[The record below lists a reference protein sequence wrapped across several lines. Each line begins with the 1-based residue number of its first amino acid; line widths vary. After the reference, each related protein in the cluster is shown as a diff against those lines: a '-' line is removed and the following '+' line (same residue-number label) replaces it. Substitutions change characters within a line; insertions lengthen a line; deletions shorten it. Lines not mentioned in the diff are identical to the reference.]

1 MDSLAEVRRL
11 MIVERDPVFR
21 SGLLGC
27 VSRFP
32 EFRIVAEAESIPV
45 AWRNLA
51 EQSRDR
57 IDAIL
62 IGVGVEFARQVKAQ
76 YPTIPILLIEPLTD
90 LELRAA
96 FEAGIEGYCP
106 KGSSIA
112 EFVSAIRQITAA
124 ETYWRPDVLQQ
135 LTVSGT
141 RSQSISVA
149 KVIRQNWRLSGL
161 SQIEAALDEI
171 EAQLRSSNLS
181 ALDRLFLTGRK
192 RELKAAR
199 WLVQK
204 ALPSEEI
211 RPNPQA
217 IVPVESA
224 ITVPEPSEIVPEAPQ
239 PKAWQGEILDRI
251 AEKLQ
256 SNLDNLTNI
265 PLEIDIL
272 KIEKKRELFF
282 TILRQ
287 LEELLDELRFSRIQP
302 DQFAV
307 KQSDVLRDLWQAIVM
322 QFFGRYSMVRVK
334 RQDIEIVASL
344 LNQSDAVQTQILDQI
359 PLTQAIFEHLLFE
372 TPLIVDQ
379 TLYEVGTIEARDRA
393 IDLLE
398 NLMIQIANAVIQ
410 PLLNRFANL
419 EAIKQGFYDR
429 RLLSTREIE
438 RFRNDLSWRF
448 RTERYFTDPKLV
460 FESRYRLL
468 VLTQY
473 GIDRIV
479 VYSPRTEEL
488 ESLSGVQLAVTLALE
503 TRDAIS
509 PRLRGTIAFF
519 GSGIVYIL
527 TEVIGR
533 GIGLIGRGIL
543 KGIGKSVRG

>member
-1 MDSLAEVRRL
+1 M
-11 MIVERDPVFR
+11 FR
-21 SGLLGC
+21 SGLLNC
-27 VSRFP
+27 LNRFP
-32 EFRIVAEAESIPV
+32 EFRVVTEAESIPI
-45 AWRNLA
+45 AWRSLA
-51 EQSRDR
+51 ELTRDR
-57 IDAIL
+57 LDGIL
-62 IGVGVEFARQVKAQ
+62 IGVGGEFARQVKAQ
-76 YPTIPILLIEPLTD
+76 YPTLPILLIEPLPES
-90 LELRAA
+90 ELVTA
-96 FEAGIEGYCP
+96 FQAGIEGYCP

-112 EFVSAIRQITAA
+112 EFVTAIRQIT
-124 ETYWRPDVLQQ
+124 TRQNYWRSDVLEQ
-135 LTVSGT
+135 LTIASS
-141 RSQSISVA
+141 RSSAISVA
-149 KVIRQNWRLSGL
+149 KVIRQNWRSLGL
-161 SQIEAALDEI
+161 AQIEAALNEI
-171 EAQLRSSNLS
+171 NAQLRSTNLS
-181 ALDRLFLTGRK
+181 ALDQIFLTGRR

-199 WLVQK
+199 WLIQK

-211 RPNPQA
+211 RSTPRA

-224 ITVPEPSEIVPEAPQ
+224 ITLPEDSEIVSEAPR

-251 AEKLQ
+251 AAKLQ

-272 KIEKKRELFF
+272 RIEKKRELFF

-287 LEELLDELRFSRIQP
+287 LEDSLDELRFSQIQP
-302 DQFAV
+302 DQFVA

-334 RQDIEIVASL
+334 NRDLEIVSAL
-344 LNQSDAVQTQILDQI
+344 LEEGDIVQAQVLDQI
-359 PLTQAIFEHLLFE
+359 PLVREIFQHLLFE

-379 TLYEVGTIEARDRA
+379 TLYQVGTIEARDRA

-398 NLMIQIANAVIQ
+398 NLMIQLANAVIQ
-410 PLLNRFANL
+410 PLLNRFSNL
-419 EAIKQGFYDR
+419 ESIKQGFYDR
-429 RLLSTREIE
+429 RRLSTREIE

-448 RTERYFTDPKLV
+448 RVERFFTDPKAI
-460 FESRYRLL
+460 FESRYRLF
-468 VLTQY
+468 VLTEY

-479 VYSPRTEEL
+479 IYSPRTEEL
-488 ESLSGVQLAVTLALE
+488 ETLSGVQLAVTLALE
-503 TRDAIS
+503 TRDALS
-509 PRLRGTIAFF
+509 PRLRSTIAFF

>member
-1 MDSLAEVRRL
+1 MDSLAEVRKL
-11 MIVERDPVFR
+11 VIVERDPVFR

-27 VSRFP
+27 FSRFP
-32 EFRIVAEAESIPV
+32 EFRVVAEAESIPI
-45 AWRNLA
+45 AWRTFA
-51 EQSRDR
+51 ELSRDR

-62 IGVGVEFARQVKAQ
+62 IGVGIEFALQVKSQ
-76 YPTIPILLIEPLTD
+76 YPTIPILLIEPLTE
-90 LELRAA
+90 LELRTA
-96 FEAGIEGYCP
+96 FQAGIEGYCP

-112 EFVSAIRQITAA
+112 EFVSAIREITSSQ
-124 ETYWRPDVLQQ
+124 TYWRPDVLQQ

-149 KVIRQNWRLSGL
+149 KVIRQNWRSSGL
-161 SQIEAALDEI
+161 SQIEAALNDI

-199 WLVQK
+199 WLVQR
-204 ALPSEEI
+204 ALPSEEL
-211 RPNPQA
+211 RPNRRA

-224 ITVPEPSEIVPEAPQ
+224 LTVSEPLEVVPEAPR

-251 AEKLQ
+251 AAKLQ

-272 KIEKKRELFF
+272 RIEKKRELFF

-287 LEELLDELRFSRIQP
+287 LEELLDELRFSQIQP
-302 DQFAV
+302 DQFAA
-307 KQSDVLRDLWQAIVM
+307 KQSDILRDLWQAIVM

-334 RQDIEIVASL
+334 KQDIEIVASL
-344 LNQSDAVQTQILDQI
+344 LNESTIVQTQILDQI

-372 TPLIVDQ
+372 TPLVVDQ
-379 TLYEVGTIEARDRA
+379 MRYEVGTIEARDRA

-398 NLMIQIANAVIQ
+398 NLMIQMANAVIQ

-419 EAIKQGFYDR
+419 EVIKQGFYDR

-448 RTERYFTDPKLV
+448 RVERYFTDPKLV
-460 FESRYRLL
+460 FESRYRLF
-468 VLTQY
+468 VLTEY
-473 GIDRIV
+473 GIDQIV

-488 ESLSGVQLAVTLALE
+488 ESLSGVQFAVTLALE

-543 KGIGKSVRG
+543 KGIGKSVKG